1 MLRYPKLKQCHMLV
15 RYIMFGNI
23 AKCVLHLT
31 LFVYVHY
38 ICNSLSYQRTYNNNN
53 NNNNSKYFY
62 SRECLLYVDI

>member
-1 MLRYPKLKQCHMLV
+1 MLV
-15 RYIMFGNI
+15 HYIMFGNI

-53 NNNNSKYFY
+53 INNNNNNNNNNNSKYFY
-62 SRECLLYVDI
+62 